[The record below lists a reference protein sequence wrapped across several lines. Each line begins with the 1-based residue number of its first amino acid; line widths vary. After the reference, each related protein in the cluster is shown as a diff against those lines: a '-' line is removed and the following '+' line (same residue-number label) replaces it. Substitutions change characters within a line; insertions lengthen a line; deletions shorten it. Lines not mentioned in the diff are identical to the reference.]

1 MKKINLSIA
10 VGTICGLIATQLYA
24 GFVEIDRDGQA
35 LAFPIEATQF
45 ASTSSKS
52 SDYII
57 KPSSY
62 SIPNVQA
69 INKSNKKSPPTLN
82 EVVKSN
88 QELRAELVSL
98 RQQVAD
104 MNTEMTYFREKQFQ
118 TEQTLIAMQ
127 SNKRKSSSMEFTALN
142 ITRPN

>member
-1 MKKINLSIA
+1 MKLSIV

-24 GFVEIDRDGQA
+24 GFVEIDKDGQA
-35 LAFPIEATQF
+35 LAFSSEATQF

-52 SDYII
+52 NDYIV
-57 KPSSY
+57 KPTAY
-62 SIPNVQA
+62 RIPNVQVP
-69 INKSNKKSPPTLN
+69 NKSNKKSSPTFN
-82 EVVKSN
+82 ELVKSN
-88 QELRAELVSL
+88 QEMRAELISL

-104 MNTEMTYFREKQFQ
+104 MSTEMAYFKEKQLQ
-118 TEQTLIAMQ
+118 TEQTLMAMQ